1 MNSEKIVLNIAS
13 EEVRGRTYDALL
25 RELDFNPET
34 VIVLN
39 DGEPVPFDDIIQEGE
54 ITIIRA
60 VSSG

>member
-1 MNSEKIVLNIAS
+1 MNIAS